1 MRQNK
6 NVMNP
11 FWYDCKYWMSQN
23 ILSKEYPS
31 YKISILKYVLSK
43 KVSVESKPDYPTVPV
58 FNILSDSAFI
68 ELIRHPV
75 DLTLT
80 EDKQV

>member
-1 MRQNK
+1 
-6 NVMNP
+6 VA
-11 FWYDCKYWMSQN
+11 D
-23 ILSKEYPS
+23 IA
-31 YKISILKYVLSK
+31 K
-43 KVSVESKPDYPTVPV
+43 KSDNPTVPV